1 MSSTQEFKGKWWL
14 PGKEENKV
22 VGTLYFTPGK
32 SILLEL
38 IGNLKGKSQ
47 DPFEEILSIV
57 NVDTSIETIFGHCSN
72 GQDITL
78 FNSFCN
84 ISRSFKADH
93 PITTYDSR
101 YLVIGIHLKNI
112 NEKKFFKAVV
122 KIPELSYWL
131 YPRMLIREFRDDEEG
146 KEYVTVRTKNLSKP
160 EKNRTKV
167 RIACGYTFTLVPS
180 VSYKGINSLLDISFT
195 QFTTLWVEKS
205 TGASLISFYD
215 QVVRYESFLALATL
229 GEVSYSELSLYSK
242 DHIKHEEGEKIIYAP
257 IIVDSVFH
265 PTPID
270 KQISIHNFL
279 FNYDA
284 IKSRYKDI
292 LRKWFSKD
300 TKFDAIRGH
309 FLEAINYQGPFSYI
323 NFLIII
329 QAIEGY
335 SRRYMKEEAKSRI
348 IANGRNRV
356 NLRDYLET
364 VIESQK
370 GIRKVNQKIDLD
382 TVIQNRDYYSH
393 LFDEKKK
400 KKLDVIDL
408 YHLSSDLIRILTC
421 CILSYLG
428 FNNEEI
434 DKLTWNTLNSI
445 FHDY

>member
-38 IGNLKGKSQ
+38 IGSLKGKSQ
-47 DPFEEILSIV
+47 DPFEEILNIV
-57 NVDTSIETIFGHCSN
+57 NVDSRIETIFGHCSN
-72 GQDITL
+72 GKDITL

-112 NEKKFFKAVV
+112 NEKNFFKAVV

-131 YPRMLIREFRDDEEG
+131 YPDMLI
-146 KEYVTVRTKNLSKP
+146 KESHDGTDCECVRMRKLSKS
-160 EKNRTKV
+160 EKLRTKV
-167 RIACGYTFTLVPS
+167 RIGSGFTFTLMPDAL
-180 VSYKGINSLLDISFT
+180 YEGKNFLLDVYFT
-195 QFTTLWVEKS
+195 QFTTLWVEK
-205 TGASLISFYD
+205 TGGASLISFYD
-215 QVVRYESFLALATL
+215 KVVRYESFLSLATL
-229 GEVSYSELSLYSK
+229 GEVSYSELALYSK

-292 LRKWFSKD
+292 LRKWFSMD

-348 IANGRNRV
+348 MANGRNRV

-364 VIESQK
+364 VIESQR

-400 KKLDVIDL
+400 KKLEVIDL